1 MVGTRPRP
9 VVVPDPG
16 PTDAVL
22 VAAARAR
29 ESWAC
34 EALFHRHAGRITG
47 LVHRLLGRHEDVEDT
62 VQDVF
67 VAAFTRL
74 GSLDDPQAFVKWTTS
89 IAVRLVCKRIRRTT
103 LLRRFGLAGKR
114 DPFDLDAF
122 VAPTAPPDVVAELAA
137 VYRALD
143 ELSADER
150 AALVLRRVEGL
161 SLEEVA
167 EALGVSLA
175 TAKRRL
181 ARAEDVL
188 CDKMEGD
195 R

>member
-1 MVGTRPRP
+1 MVATRTRPA
-9 VVVPDPG
+9 VVQDPG

-22 VAAARAR
+22 VLAARGG

-34 EALFHRHAGRITG
+34 EALFHRHAVRLTG
-47 LVHRLLGRHEDVEDT
+47 LVHRLLGRHQDVEDV

-67 VAAFTRL
+67 VAAFTQMA
-74 GSLDDPQAFVKWTTS
+74 SLDDPQSFVKWTTS
-89 IAVRLVCKRIRRTT
+89 IAVRIVCKRIRRTA

-114 DPFDLDAF
+114 EPFDLEAF
-122 VAPTAPPDVVAELAA
+122 VAPTAPPDVVAELSA
-137 VYRALD
+137 VYRSLD

-167 EALGVSLA
+167 DALGVSLA

-181 ARAEDVL
+181 SSAEDVL
-188 CDKMEGD
+188 CKKMEGT